1 MAANSTLAAMLDM
14 ERSTHCRL
22 NPNRIEFTWRTGRG
36 PSSYYFN
43 KALRHHI
50 GRSEVWERTSGG
62 RRTTFSGLKC
72 DEAGWVDIM
81 DFLHHPWIFDH
92 ENVRTEDDGL
102 VGIDF
107 REDRVNTMIKT
118 VWSEFQEKNKV
129 RIQFLCIVLDS
140 TFDKPDDYL
149 KNVMKVG
156 DDIHEIIAQR
166 GEVFLVLAPIAVRS
180 PGGFSARRS
189 DFRLDY
195 QQDLSPD
202 HNQDRR

>member
-1 MAANSTLAAMLDM
+1 MGENQ
-14 ERSTHCRL
+14 
-22 NPNRIEFTWRTGRG
+22 WRKENDILQTQ
-36 PSSYYFN
+36 
-43 KALRHHI
+43 I
-50 GRSEVWERTSGG
+50 
-62 RRTTFSGLKC
+62 KC

-81 DFLHHPWIFDH
+81 EFLHHPWIFEH

-107 REDRVNTMIKT
+107 REERVNTMIKT

-166 GEVFLVLAPIAVRS
+166 GEVFLAPIAVRS
-180 PGGFSARRS
+180 PGGFSARGS

-195 QQDLSPD
+195 S
-202 HNQDRR
+202 N